1 MKTTSERADL
11 LPALGEIF
19 REYGYE
25 GATLAIIGAR
35 TKLGKGSL
43 YHFFPGGKAE
53 MAGAV
58 LDEIDLWF
66 ETNVF
71 RPLRDDPDPRRAL
84 AGTLDATETYFRAG
98 RRVCLVGV
106 FALDDTRDRF
116 AFQVKTYFARWN
128 TAMTEAIVRSGIA
141 RGEAA
146 MLSEEALSL
155 IQGGLVM
162 ARALDDAGIF
172 QRVIARLKTRLA

>member
-1 MKTTSERADL
+1 MRTTNERADL
-11 LPALGEIF
+11 LPVLGEIF
-19 REYGYE
+19 REHGYE

-43 YHFFPGGKAE
+43 YHFFPGGKAQ
-53 MAGAV
+53 MATAV
-58 LDEIDLWF
+58 LGEIHLWF

-71 RPLRDDPDPRRAL
+71 HPLRDDPDPRRAI
-84 AGTLDATETYFRAG
+84 ATTLDATETYFRSG

-116 AFQVKTYFARWN
+116 GVEVRGYFARWHEAL
-128 TAMTEAIVRSGIA
+128 TGAIVRAGLA
-141 RGEAA
+141 PDDAVP
-146 MLSEEALSL
+146 LSEEALSA

-162 ARALDDAGIF
+162 ARALDDPGIF
-172 QRVIARLKTRLA
+172 QRVIARLKVRLG